1 MPIDLNNRAEVTAL
15 DPKEMLRL
23 TEEFPDQCRRA
34 LEIAQQAE
42 LPKVETIPGVVALA
56 GMGGSAAG
64 GDFVRALFEAHGG
77 APFVV
82 VRDYQ
87 VPNYIGVGDVV
98 FCASYSGNTEETLA
112 AYDQAKA
119 SGAKIMCVT
128 GGGKLAERARADGN
142 PVCIVPANQPPR
154 TALGFMMV
162 PVLYACTKLK
172 VLQEQDFESA
182 FSVLDEMAKALTVEG
197 SDSSAKDLAR
207 ALHGNVPI
215 LYGLG
220 VWQGLIAN
228 RWRSQ
233 INENSKQLAFFNSYP
248 ELNHNEIL
256 GWVNASKMGVGK
268 FVGVRLQDGRESAKM
283 QKRAEVTE
291 RLVRE
296 VAEFHVVTAR
306 GESLLE
312 RMLSLAFYGD
322 FVSIYLARLN
332 DVDPENI
339 DYINV
344 LKDEL
349 SRV

>member
-1 MPIDLNNRAEVTAL
+1 MLIDLNNRAEVTAL

-23 TEEFPDQCRRA
+23 TEEFPNQCRRA

-42 LPKVETIPGVVALA
+42 LPKTESIPGVVALA

-64 GDFVRALFEAHGG
+64 GDFVRALFEEHGG

-82 VRDYQ
+82 VRDYTL
-87 VPNYIGVGDVV
+87 PNYIGVGDVV

-112 AYDQAKA
+112 AYDQAKS

-128 GGGKLAERARADGN
+128 GGGKLAEKAKEDGN
-142 PVCIVPANQPPR
+142 PVCIVPAGQPPR
-154 TALGFMMV
+154 TALGFMMI

-172 VLQEQDFESA
+172 VLHDQDFEGA
-182 FSVLDEMAKALTVEG
+182 FALLDRMSKELNVEG
-197 SDSSAKDLAR
+197 SDTSAKELAR

-248 ELNHNEIL
+248 ELDHNEIL

-291 RLVRE
+291 RLVKD
-296 VAEFHVVTAR
+296 VADFHVVSAR

-322 FVSIYLARLN
+322 FVSPCA
-332 DVDPENI
+332 PQ
-339 DYINV
+339 
-344 LKDEL
+344 
-349 SRV
+349 